1 MPPHPGS
8 AVMLKEW
15 LLVAW
20 IGTTT
25 NFTMIS
31 SHPTHTACDRARAQ
45 WLEENPRSVV
55 TVACTQNLSEGRGQL
70 PSRSGSQGLVK

>member
-1 MPPHPGS
+1 MPAHTGS
-8 AVMLKEW
+8 AMMLKEW

-31 SHPTHTACDRARAQ
+31 SHPTQSACDRARAE
-45 WLEENPRSVV
+45 WLATNPRSVV

>member
-1 MPPHPGS
+1 MPAHAGS

-31 SHPTHTACDRARAQ
+31 SHPTQSACDRARAE
-45 WLEENPRSVV
+45 WLEANPRSVV
-55 TVACTQNLSEGRGQL
+55 TVICTQDMREGRGQL
-70 PSRSGSQGLVK
+70 PARRGSQGLVK

>member
-1 MPPHPGS
+1 MPAHQGS
-8 AVMLKEW
+8 AVMIKEW

-25 NFTMIS
+25 NFTLIS
-31 SHPTHTACDRARAQ
+31 SHPTHSACDQARAE
-45 WLEENPRSVV
+45 WLATNPRSVV

-70 PSRSGSQGLVK
+70 PSRGGSQGLVK

>member
-1 MPPHPGS
+1 MPAHTGS
-8 AVMLKEW
+8 AMMLKEW

-31 SHPTHTACDRARAQ
+31 SHPTQNQCDRARAE
-45 WLEENPRSVV
+45 WLEANPRSVV
-55 TVACTQNLSEGRGQL
+55 TVICTQDMREGRGQY
-70 PSRSGSQGLVK
+70 PARRGSQGLVK

>member
-1 MPPHPGS
+1 M
-8 AVMLKEW
+8 MIKEW

-31 SHPTHTACDRARAQ
+31 SHPTQSACDRAHAE
-45 WLEENPRSVV
+45 WLVENPRSVV
-55 TVACTQNLSEGRGQL
+55 TVICTQDMREGRGQL
-70 PSRSGSQGLVK
+70 PPRRGSQGLVK

>member
-1 MPPHPGS
+1 M
-8 AVMLKEW
+8 MLKEW

-31 SHPTHTACDRARAQ
+31 SHPTQSACDRARAE
-45 WLEENPRSVV
+45 WLEANPRSVV

-70 PSRSGSQGLVK
+70 PPRSGSQGLVK